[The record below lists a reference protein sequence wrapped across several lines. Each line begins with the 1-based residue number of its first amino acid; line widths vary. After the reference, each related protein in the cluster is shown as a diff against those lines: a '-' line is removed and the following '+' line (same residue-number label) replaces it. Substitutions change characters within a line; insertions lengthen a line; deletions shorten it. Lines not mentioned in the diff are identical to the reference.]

1 VNFTLSKF
9 TWPVNM
15 AHWLWA
21 IVRKDS
27 MISGTDIVSK
37 HFCNMI
43 IFQVMNYSG
52 ITPNTLKHWLVTA
65 FLATDFVFERY
76 KKIGKFLHE
85 KNIHI
90 TWVFDFDYNR
100 YIFFLQFFDSWLR
113 NSASAGCRTHTK
125 CQNNGIGEILS
136 IVEPH
141 FKLYYV
147 VKNNLKWNI
156 RHEKFYNRPCCLTS
170 CLSSIILIYHL
181 VPELK
186 H

>member
-1 VNFTLSKF
+1 MNFTLSKF

-65 FLATDFVFERY
+65 FLATDFVSERY

-100 YIFFLQFFDSWLR
+100 YIFSCNFLTRDLKTLHPLAAGPIR
-113 NSASAGCRTHTK
+113 NAKIMESERFS
-125 CQNNGIGEILS
+125 
-136 IVEPH
+136 P
-141 FKLYYV
+141 
-147 VKNNLKWNI
+147 
-156 RHEKFYNRPCCLTS
+156 
-170 CLSSIILIYHL
+170 
-181 VPELK
+181 
-186 H
+186 